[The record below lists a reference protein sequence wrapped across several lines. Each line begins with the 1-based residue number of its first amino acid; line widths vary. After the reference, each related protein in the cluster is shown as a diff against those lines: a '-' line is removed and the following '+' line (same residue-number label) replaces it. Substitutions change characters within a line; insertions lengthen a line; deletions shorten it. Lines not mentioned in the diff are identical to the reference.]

1 MCAGR
6 SQQETPR
13 PVRPGFDR
21 QKCRH
26 AVHAV
31 LWPQPLQDLYG
42 VIRRRRPQH
51 PSQDGRD
58 AQDMER
64 PGSGFHGHPPCLFSR
79 AGAPHRE
86 CSDEGESSEH
96 ASTGTHPRETTIR
109 TAPESKHTDTASH
122 AWTGT
127 TATSTIP
134 SSPSPTA
141 GQRRTPRRDR
151 AGCLWFPRAAT
162 AAAAAATAP
171 TTATATTST
180 TVTATSIPII
190 YSTKFKH
197 DGSFRPNCKSNLSF
211 TPSFFIHVEC

>member
-1 MCAGR
+1 
-6 SQQETPR
+6 
-13 PVRPGFDR
+13 
-21 QKCRH
+21 
-26 AVHAV
+26 
-31 LWPQPLQDLYG
+31 
-42 VIRRRRPQH
+42 
-51 PSQDGRD
+51 
-58 AQDMER
+58 MER

-162 AAAAAATAP
+162 AAAAAATTGKRLVCSLYVSSLTRRAILVP
-171 TTATATTST
+171 ATLNASAGHARPGPLSASVPRCVRTGAS
-180 TVTATSIPII
+180 
-190 YSTKFKH
+190 
-197 DGSFRPNCKSNLSF
+197 GSGRDKRR
-211 TPSFFIHVEC
+211 HVEQ